1 MSKLAYVI
9 EDDLDLAKIYSEAL
23 KLGGFD
29 VETLVDG
36 QLAYNRIKEKK
47 PDFVLLDM
55 HLPHVSGNEI
65 LWLTWF
71 DDLLESVKFTII
83 TADRDMGRIYEP
95 KGYQVLVKPV
105 PFATLVEMAKT
116 MYTETEKQDQS
127 R

>member
-9 EDDLDLAKIYSEAL
+9 EDDVDLAKIYSEAL

-29 VETLVDG
+29 VETLMDG
-36 QLAYNRIKEKK
+36 QLAYNRMKEKK

-105 PFATLVEMAKT
+105 PFAALVEMAKT
-116 MYTETEKQDQS
+116 MYAETEQQDQS

>member
-9 EDDLDLAKIYSEAL
+9 EDDVDLAKIYSEAL
-23 KLGGFD
+23 KIAGFD

-36 QLAYNRIKEKK
+36 QLAYNRIKEQK

-105 PFATLVEMAKT
+105 PFETLVELAKT
-116 MYTETEKQDQS
+116 IYAEAEKQD
-127 R
+127 

>member
-9 EDDLDLAKIYSEAL
+9 EDDVDLAKIYSEAL
-23 KLGGFD
+23 KIAGFE

-36 QLAYNRIKEKK
+36 QLAYNRIKEQK

-105 PFATLVEMAKT
+105 PFAELVELAKT
-116 MYTETEKQDQS
+116 IYAEAEQQDQS
-127 R
+127 G

>member
-1 MSKLAYVI
+1 MGKLAYVI
-9 EDDLDLAKIYSEAL
+9 EDDGDLAKIYSEAL
-23 KLGGFD
+23 KIAGFQ
-29 VETLVDG
+29 VETLMDG
-36 QLAYNRIKEKK
+36 QLAYNRIKEQR

-83 TADRDMGRIYEP
+83 TADPDMGRIYEP

-105 PFATLVEMAKT
+105 PFDALVEVAKEI
-116 MYTETEKQDQS
+116 YSEAEKS
-127 R
+127 